1 MATIIHYQVKNT
13 AWTFLGIVN
22 VVVVVVVLVALRL
35 RDADAARGDR
45 VDECLGTSPQT
56 KLGSLGYIF
65 L

>member
-13 AWTFLGIVN
+13 AWTFLGVVN
-22 VVVVVVVLVALRL
+22 VVVVVVLVALRL

-45 VDECLGTSPQT
+45 VDECLGTTPQT
-56 KLGSLGYIF
+56 KLDSLGYIF